1 MLKAAVIA
9 KRASVEEEVQ
19 TNEAIDDLNETREE
33 LDRVRKSLARTEED
47 RDMWRG
53 LFEDCNKKQLEAI

>member
-1 MLKAAVIA
+1 M
-9 KRASVEEEVQ
+9 EEEVQ